1 MPGESGRSVRMEL
14 LEQRVLCA
22 RTDTLLNAGW
32 RWARTSSSGPGG
44 VAFND
49 SAWASVSLPHTWNAA
64 DGQDGGNNYFR
75 GPSWYRRHLSIDAAQ
90 AGQRLFLKFDGA
102 NLVTDLW
109 VNGQSVGKH
118 QGGYSAFAF
127 DITPF
132 VRFGADNVLA
142 VKVDHYGCHDV
153 PA

>member
-32 RWARTSSSGPGG
+32 RFARTSSSGPGG
-44 VAFND
+44 VAFDD

-75 GPSWYRRHLSIDAAQ
+75 GIGWYRRHYTPPASAAGERIYLQ
-90 AGQRLFLKFDGA
+90 FDGA
-102 NLVTDLW
+102 N
-109 VNGQSVGKH
+109 
-118 QGGYSAFAF
+118 
-127 DITPF
+127 
-132 VRFGADNVLA
+132 
-142 VKVDHYGCHDV
+142 
-153 PA
+153 